1 MSKLCIAA
9 LVLGLGCAGPVLAQ
23 NAAPA
28 GTPPG
33 VAPAAPGQAA
43 GPFVAAAP
51 SDMLAS
57 NLIDLE
63 VKDTAGARIG
73 EIEDVLLAPDH
84 TVRALV
90 IAAGGYRGGNVRH
103 VAVQPSAIQVS
114 REPDGKF
121 KAVLPLGLDQ
131 LNAAPMFPYKSGF
144 NND

>member
-1 MSKLCIAA
+1 MSKLCLVA
-9 LVLGLGCAGPVLAQ
+9 LVLGAGLGGAGPVLAQ
-23 NAAPA
+23 SPAPA
-28 GTPPG
+28 GAAP
-33 VAPAAPGQAA
+33 APAAPGQLAS
-43 GPFVAAAP
+43 PFVAAAP
-51 SDMLAS
+51 DDMLAS

-63 VKDTAGARIG
+63 VRDSAGARIG

-84 TVRALV
+84 TIRAVV

-114 REPDGKF
+114 REPGGKF
-121 KAVLPLGLDQ
+121 KAALPLSLDQ